1 MDDAPMDNPLAAPL
15 LELEGI
21 SKEFTSKSSSLE
33 ILNHADFS
41 IHKGETMAV
50 VGASGIG
57 KSTLLNIIGT
67 LDKPDKG
74 CLMYKGEDLFS
85 YGDEKLARFR
95 NRKIGFVFQF
105 HYLLQGFTALENVV
119 LPGLIAGKSKKTIEK
134 HASSML
140 ERVGL
145 GTRLDHRVE
154 ELSGG
159 EQQRVAI
166 ARALVMNPDILLAD
180 EPTGNLDQKNSD
192 SVHALLLDLNRELGM
207 TIIVV
212 THNTGLANLMSRKV
226 TLKEGRI
233 IPA

>member
-1 MDDAPMDNPLAAPL
+1 MDDLTL
-15 LELEGI
+15 ITLEGV
-21 SKEFTSKSSSLE
+21 SKAFVSQSASLD
-33 ILNHADFS
+33 ILKNADFK
-41 IHKGETMAV
+41 IQRGETMAV

-67 LDKPDKG
+67 LDKPDTG
-74 CLMYKGEDLFS
+74 QLMYEGANLFS
-85 YGDEKLARFR
+85 FRDEKLARFR

-105 HYLLQGFTALENVV
+105 HYLLQGFTALENVM
-119 LPGLIAGKSKKTIEK
+119 LPGLIAGKPKKTIEK
-134 HASSML
+134 YASSML
-140 ERVGL
+140 ERVEL
-145 GTRLDHRVE
+145 DTHLDHRVE

-212 THNTGLANLMSRKV
+212 THNTGLANMMSRKV